1 MASFLEGRRSTVA
14 QQRLPVRKIRDVL
27 RLKAAGLS
35 DRKIAAVIGS
45 ARSTVQECV
54 RRTREAGLVWPLSEE
69 LTESALHARLYERS
83 VPLSSRPQPDFAELH
98 AELSRPGVT
107 RLLLW
112 QEYKAARP
120 DGWQYSV
127 FCDRYR
133 RWLATQELVLRQNH
147 PPGEKL
153 FVDYAGHTV
162 PITDPHSGEV
172 REAQIFVA
180 VLGCSNYTYA
190 EATWTQSLPDWLGS
204 HVRALEYLGGAP
216 AAMVPDNLKS
226 GVTRAHRYEPEINPS
241 YQDFAE
247 HYGVAILPA
256 RVRKPR
262 DKAKVEAGVLVVERW
277 ILARLRNR
285 TFFSLGEL
293 NTAIGE
299 LLEQLNHRPFKKL
312 DGSRHSRFLEL
323 DRPALR
329 ALPARA
335 YEFGE
340 WKKAKVHPDYHIQ
353 VGRAYY
359 SVPYRLIGEQLD
371 VRLSAQVVEIFHAG
385 ALVAT
390 HPRTLERG
398 RRSTRDG
405 HRPQRHVAVIENNLA
420 YVLERAAAIGP
431 ATLEVLR
438 QQAARRVHPEE
449 TLRSA
454 QGILRLARDFTAAEL
469 ERACERAVALKSY
482 SYRAVRT
489 LIEAPAAPEPQAA
502 LDLVHEN
509 VRGPGYFQ

>member
-1 MASFLEGRRSTVA
+1 MA
-14 QQRLPVRKIRDVL
+14 QQRLPVRKIREVL

-35 DRKIAAVIGS
+35 DRKIAAAIGS

-54 RRTREAGLVWPLSEE
+54 RRAHEAGLFWPLAED

-83 VPLSSRPQPDFAELH
+83 VPLSNRPQPDFSALH
-98 AELSRPGVT
+98 AELARPGVT

-112 QEYKAARP
+112 TEYKATRP

-147 PPGEKL
+147 APGDKV
-153 FVDYAGHTV
+153 FVDYAGQTV
-162 PITDPHSGEV
+162 PITDPHSGEL
-172 REAQIFVA
+172 RAAQIFVA

-190 EATWTQSLPDWLGS
+190 EATWTQGLPDWLAS
-204 HVRALEYLGGAP
+204 HVRALEFFGGA
-216 AAMVPDNLKS
+216 AGAFVPDNLKS
-226 GVTRAHRYEPEINPS
+226 GVTRAHRYEPQINPS

-262 DKAKVEAGVLVVERW
+262 DKAKVEAGVLIVERW

-293 NTAIGE
+293 NSSIQE

-323 DRPALR
+323 ERPALR
-329 ALPARA
+329 ALPPRP

-340 WKKAKVHPDYHIQ
+340 WRKAKVHPDYHIQ
-353 VGRAYY
+353 IGRAYY

-371 VRLSAQVVEIFHAG
+371 VRLTAHMVEIFHG
-385 ALVAT
+385 GTLVAS
-390 HPRTLERG
+390 HARVSERG
-398 RRSTRDG
+398 RRSTRDA
-405 HRPQRHVAVIENNLA
+405 HRPPRHVAVIENTLA

-431 ATLEVLR
+431 ATAEVLR

-454 QGILRLARDFTAAEL
+454 QGILRLANDFTAAEL
-469 ERACERAVALKSY
+469 ERACERAVALRSY

-489 LIEAPAAPEPQAA
+489 LLETPVSQTSQPA

-509 VRGPGYFQ
+509 VRGPDYFQ